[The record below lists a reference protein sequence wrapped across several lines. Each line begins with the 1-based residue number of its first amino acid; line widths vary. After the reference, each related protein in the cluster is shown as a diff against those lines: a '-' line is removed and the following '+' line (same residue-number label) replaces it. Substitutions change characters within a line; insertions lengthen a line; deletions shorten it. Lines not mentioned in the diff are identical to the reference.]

1 MSEGSVRE
9 TFADRQLSEL
19 VELLYQQLRQR
30 ARSVRNR
37 MPHCATMDSRALI
50 HEAYAKMALG
60 ENQFQSETH
69 FLATAST
76 AMRHIM
82 IDYVRQRNAGKRDG
96 EGIDADFFLPEAQQ
110 DQMLEIDNALTR
122 FEQHYDREYRVAVYR
137 IFGGMTLEETA
148 LAVGV
153 SLATVKRDWAFA
165 QAWLHKQIA
174 S

>member
-1 MSEGSVRE
+1 MSKERVRE
-9 TFADRQLSEL
+9 TLSEKQLSEM

-30 ARSVRNR
+30 ARSVRSR
-37 MPHCATMDSRALI
+37 LPHCATMDSRALI
-50 HEAYAKMALG
+50 HEAYAKMAQG
-60 ENQFQSETH
+60 NHQFHSETH

-76 AMRHIM
+76 AMRHVM
-82 IDYVRQRNAGKRDG
+82 IDYVRQKNAGKRDDDG
-96 EGIDADFFLPEAQQ
+96 VEPALLIPEQEQ
-110 DQMLEIDNALTR
+110 ERLLEIDKALTR
-122 FEQHYDREYRVAVYR
+122 FEQHYEREHKVAVYR

-165 QAWLHKQIA
+165 QAWLYKQIA